1 MPRFLLVG
9 HGSFANRGCEAIVR
23 TTASL
28 LRERWPDCGITL
40 ASLQSESDS
49 LSPAADRVHVMPY
62 TSTSPPARWS
72 SRWVWNQFRRRLTP
86 TGYWRSYYGSLRPA
100 LQSADCVLSIGGDNY
115 DYGLPSWLIAIND
128 MASELGKP
136 IVIWGASLGPIP
148 DAAKRAAILRDLRRV
163 SLITA
168 RESLTEEFLDSH
180 GLSDRTRLVA
190 DPAFLLDPE
199 PVDTSEFW
207 PDGDLLLGLNVSPL
221 LRRFSRS
228 KDRDVFPAVAREFIR
243 SAIRRHSL
251 GVLLIPHVMVGNTNN
266 DHAYMAAIAESL
278 GREGRVCIVPPHYNA
293 CQMKHII
300 SKCDLLVA
308 ARTHATIAGFS
319 SGVPTISLA
328 YSQKAHGINRD
339 LFGDGRWVVDSRTL
353 TTPEPLLEV
362 LERLLDDRHTV
373 ASRLTELVPEMKARA
388 WSALDYLAEMV

>member
-23 TTASL
+23 TTVSL

-49 LSPAADRVHVMPY
+49 QSPAAESVQVIPY
-62 TSTSPPARWS
+62 TSASPAARWS
-72 SRWVWNQFRRRLTP
+72 SRWVLSQLHRRLAP
-86 TGYWRSYYGSLRPA
+86 SRYRLSYYGGLRPA
-100 LQSADCVLSIGGDNY
+100 LEAADCIVSIGGDNY
-115 DYGLPSWLIAIND
+115 DYALPAWLITIND

-136 IVIWGASLGPIP
+136 IAIWGASIGPIP

-163 SLITA
+163 ALITA
-168 RESLTEEFLDSH
+168 RESLTAEFLDSH
-180 GLSDRTRLVA
+180 GLSDRTRVVA
-190 DPAFLLDPE
+190 DPAFLLEPE
-199 PVDTSEFW
+199 PVDASEFW
-207 PDGDLLLGLNVSPL
+207 PDGDLVLGLNVSPL

-228 KDRDVFPAVAREFIR
+228 RDSDVFPAVAREFIQ
-243 SAIRRHSL
+243 SAMERHRL
-251 GVLLIPHVMVGNTNN
+251 GVLLIPHVMVGHSNN
-266 DHAYMAAIAESL
+266 DHTYMAAIAKPL
-278 GREGRVCIVPPHYNA
+278 GQDRRLCIVPPHFNA
-293 CQMKHII
+293 CQLKSII
-300 SKCDLLVA
+300 SRCDLLVA

-353 TTPEPLLEV
+353 TTPEPLLAS
-362 LERLLDDRHTV
+362 LEQLLEGREATSDHLGHTIV
-373 ASRLTELVPEMKARA
+373 DVRATAQSAVDHLASIV
-388 WSALDYLAEMV
+388 

>member
-243 SAIRRHSL
+243 SALQGYGL
-251 GVLLIPHVMVGNTNN
+251 GVLLIPHVMAGDTSN
-266 DHAYMAAIAESL
+266 DHTYMAAIAESL
-278 GREGRVCIVPPHYNA
+278 GQERRVCIVPPHYNA

-300 SKCDLLVA
+300 STCDFLVA
-308 ARTHATIAGFS
+308 SRTHATIAGFS

-353 TTPEPLLEV
+353 TTPEPLVEALGH
-362 LERLLDDRHTV
+362 LLADRDATRNRLRQIMPDVRATARSAVDHL
-373 ASRLTELVPEMKARA
+373 ASIV
-388 WSALDYLAEMV
+388 

>member
-23 TTASL
+23 TTVSL
-28 LRERWPDCGITL
+28 LRERWPDCDISL
-40 ASLQSESDS
+40 ASLQSKSDGQ
-49 LSPAADRVHVMPY
+49 SPAAESVQVIPY
-62 TSTSPPARWS
+62 TSASPAARWS
-72 SRWVWNQFRRRLTP
+72 SRWVLGQLRRRLAP
-86 TGYWRSYYGSLRPA
+86 SRYWRSYYGGLSPA
-100 LQSADCVLSIGGDNY
+100 LQAADCVLSIGGDNY
-115 DYGLPSWLIAIND
+115 DYGLPAWLIAIND

-136 IVIWGASLGPIP
+136 IAIWGASIGPIP

-168 RESLTEEFLDSH
+168 RESLTAGFLDSH

-228 KDRDVFPAVAREFIR
+228 KDGDVFPAVAREFIR

-266 DHAYMAAIAESL
+266 DHTYMAAIAESV
-278 GREGRVCIVPPHYNA
+278 GQDGRVCIVPPHYNA
-293 CQMKHII
+293 SQMKHII

-353 TTPEPLLEV
+353 ITPEPLVEAV
-362 LERLLDDRHTV
+362 GRLLSDRDATRD
-373 ASRLTELVPEMKARA
+373 RLKQIMPDVRTKAR
-388 WSALDYLAEMV
+388 SAVDDLASVT